1 MPIIKIIK
9 YVNCSILA
17 ILLLFNITSVTQ
29 GSEVE
34 MPVENITSESKVDEN
49 SDSNQEYT
57 EEISSESNESEES
70 SSSIEG
76 SSEGSSEEERVLES
90 SEVLQEE
97 SKNEVS
103 QQDLISPMALL
114 DVKLFGTTDLTAGS
128 TLNNEN
134 KSVITLVYT
143 ASSVLNVELG
153 NNQYIVFQL
162 PNEIMNK
169 ISSNGTKLNEDMLE
183 IHYSLPRVLGILP
196 PDEGQISSSN
206 IYFTG
211 NKLYARQELSGIKL
225 LADYE
230 YTLVLTLDK
239 LPATESGEYQFFAEL
254 VDGQADLISL
264 NLANDGVFASN
275 DTLPAPKIP
284 NAPIIEPIYDNST
297 TITGT
302 ALPGSQIQLMVGRNL
317 YETAVNEDGSYAVT
331 IPQQP
336 VGTEITAKIMDT
348 NGNESPITII
358 IVADGTP
365 PEPPIVDE
373 IYDYNDVIR
382 GSGEV
387 GSTAMVTING
397 VDYESEVG
405 IGGRFNIPLEDDQLK
420 TVTNVSVK
428 LVDESG
434 NPSGP
439 TLVTVQQ
446 GGLSFETVPSELKFE
461 TTKAGSGDQVIKRAE
476 SNEKLKI
483 VDTREPGNDYSIYAK
498 AGSPLTS
505 TNNHILLSGL
515 VYIDENSNI
524 TPLDGEDAIKVY
536 SGETIKGSDRTTEIV
551 WPEDEGPLINVN
563 TDLVFADSYST
574 SITWTLSNAP

>member
-1 MPIIKIIK
+1 M
-9 YVNCSILA
+9 
-17 ILLLFNITSVTQ
+17 TSVTQ

-34 MPVENITSESKVDEN
+34 MPVTSQIEENLSESSIIE
-49 SDSNQEYT
+49 SND
-57 EEISSESNESEES
+57 SSEEVIEES
-70 SSSIEG
+70 SSKSIESEELSSSVEV
-76 SSEGSSEEERVLES
+76 SSESSSEEETVLENFES
-90 SEVLQEE
+90 DSEAVQEE
-97 SKNEVS
+97 SSNMNSQREV
-103 QQDLISPMALL
+103 ISTMSLL
-114 DVKLFGTTDLTAGS
+114 EVKLI
-128 TLNNEN
+128 EN
-134 KSVITLVYT
+134 TELEAYMDISDEGKYIITLEYKAT
-143 ASSVLNVELG
+143 PLLELNLG
-153 NNQYIVFQL
+153 KDQNIVFQL
-162 PNEIMNK
+162 PDEIMNM
-169 ISSNGTKLNEDMLE
+169 ISNTDTITVDSLN
-183 IHYSLPRVLGILP
+183 IHYKVPLIGVLGIVIY
-196 PDEGQISSSN
+196 DEGDIKQDEISMDDHKIWASQSLASILNIGSS
-206 IYFTG
+206 
-211 NKLYARQELSGIKL
+211 
-225 LADYE
+225 YE
-230 YTLVLTLDK
+230 YTLTLTLDE
-239 LPATESGEYQFFAEL
+239 LPATENGQYQFYSEL
-254 VDGQADLISL
+254 VDGQADLLSL
-264 NLANDGVFASN
+264 NLASDSGFASN
-275 DTLPAPKIP
+275 TLPAPKIP
-284 NAPIIEPIYDNST
+284 NAPIIEPIYDSST
-297 TITGT
+297 IIAGT

-336 VGTEITAKIMDT
+336 VGTEITAKIIDT
-348 NGNESPITII
+348 NGNESPITTI

-387 GSTAMVTING
+387 GSTAIVTING

-434 NPSGP
+434 NPSDP

-461 TTKAGSGDQVIKRAE
+461 TTKVGSGDQIIKRAE

-483 VDTREPGNDYSIYAK
+483 VDTREPGSEYSVYAK